1 MQRTNYQAVI
11 GLNPELILFRDKR
24 FQGNISYLPRQNRNN
39 HFQKGEQLMRDEF
52 KKKKK
57 KKQSPN

>member
-39 HFQKGEQLMRDEF
+39 HFQKGEQLMRDEL

-57 KKQSPN
+57 ATPKL